1 MRVSSSKQCR
11 RNCKRRS
18 TEDSQHGPPVG
29 HSTEP
34 CTEESTDLRSTADV
48 TDTSDNPGEA

>member
-18 TEDSQHGPPVG
+18 TEDPQHGPPVG